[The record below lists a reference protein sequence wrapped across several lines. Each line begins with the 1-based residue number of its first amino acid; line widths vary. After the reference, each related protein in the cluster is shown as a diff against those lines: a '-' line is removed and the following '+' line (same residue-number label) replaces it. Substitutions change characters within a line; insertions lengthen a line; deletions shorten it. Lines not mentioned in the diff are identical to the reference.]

1 MNAHAPVNPKAAVG
15 RAKWRHISSVPF
27 TVLLEL
33 GCAMLE
39 GSRKYGRSSFRVSP
53 VRATD
58 YVDAAFGHLGC
69 WMEGED
75 IDDESGLSH
84 ITKAIASLVV
94 LRDAMIV
101 GTLEDDRPP
110 STPDLASFKNSLQAA
125 VTEAVRRH
133 PVPARAHTIN
143 DDRDEAMI
151 AVAKVRTKI

>member
-1 MNAHAPVNPKAAVG
+1 MNVHVNPKAAVG
-15 RAKWRHISSVPF
+15 RVRWRQISAVPF
-27 TVLLEL
+27 TVLLEV
-33 GCAMLE
+33 GAAMVE
-39 GSRKYGRSSFRVSP
+39 GARKYGRHSFRTAP

-58 YVDAAFGHLGC
+58 YVDATFGHIAC

-125 VTEAVRRH
+125 VSEAVRRH
-133 PVPARAHTIN
+133 PVPAEAHTIE
-143 DDRDEAMI
+143 RI
-151 AVAKVRTKI
+151 